1 MAITYD
7 WIFNPLIVKP
17 MDESLTDVVV
27 LVDWRRTA
35 TDGTYHAQCYGQITL
50 GPPNPAAYTPF
61 ADLTKA
67 QVTQWVEATIGP
79 DQMAQFDQSLAG
91 DIERQK
97 NPPVIP
103 MAPPWESHA

>member
-27 LVDWRRTA
+27 LVDWRRIA
-35 TDGTYHAQCYGQITL
+35 TDGTYHAQCYGQVSL
-50 GPPNPAAYTPF
+50 GPPNPSAYTPF
-61 ADLTKA
+61 GDLTKA
-67 QVTQWVEATIGP
+67 EVTQWVEATIGP
-79 DQMAQFDQSLAG
+79 EQMARFDQSLAG
-91 DIERQK
+91 DIDRQH

-103 MAPPWESHA
+103 MAPPWGGNA

>member
-7 WIFNPLIVKP
+7 WIFNPLTVKP
-17 MDESLTDVVV
+17 VEGSLTDVVV

-35 TDGTYHAQCYGQITL
+35 SDGTYYAQCYGQVSL

-67 QVTQWVEATIGP
+67 EVTQWVEATIGP
-79 DQMAQFDQSLAG
+79 EQMAQFDQSLAG
-91 DIERQK
+91 DIERQR
-97 NPPVIP
+97 NPPVVA
-103 MAPPWESHA
+103 MTPPWEQSA

>member
-7 WIFNPLIVKP
+7 WIFTSLIVKP
-17 MDESLTDVVV
+17 IQESLVDVVV

-35 TDGTYHAQCYGQITL
+35 TDGTYHAQCYGQVSL

-67 QVTQWVEATIGP
+67 EVTQWVEATIGP
-79 DQMAQFDQSLAG
+79 EQMAQFDQSLAG
-91 DIERQK
+91 DIERQR
-97 NPPVIP
+97 NPPVVA
-103 MAPPWESHA
+103 MTPPWEQSA